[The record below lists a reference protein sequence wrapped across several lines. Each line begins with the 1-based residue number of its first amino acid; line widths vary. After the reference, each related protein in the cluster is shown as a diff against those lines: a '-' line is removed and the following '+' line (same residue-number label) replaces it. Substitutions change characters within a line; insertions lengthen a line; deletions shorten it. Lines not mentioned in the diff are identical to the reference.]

1 MNILIIAT
9 GGTIG
14 SSFDGESINVR
25 ADGRSEVIDRY
36 LSARPD
42 VQFDIRQPLN
52 ILSERVT
59 CEDFNTLAKSLYE
72 ADFSRY
78 DGVILTLGSDSLA
91 YIASFVGL
99 LFGERDIPIMLVAAN
114 KILSAPDSNG
124 YENFCCAVDLIE
136 QKATGVYVPYRNSDG
151 VMYVH
156 SATDIR
162 QADLSEDFFSLHGA
176 YATYDGKLNPLRNP
190 IAHTVPKVFSSEKPP
205 RISDDVLLLHPYP
218 LQDYSAISARG
229 KKAVLHTLYHSA
241 TLDSASA
248 LVFLDSLGGVPF
260 YIATLREGQKPY
272 ATTKEI
278 VEAGAIPLCDIA
290 PECAYMKL
298 LLACAQDQMSIKSF
312 MEENP

>member
-72 ADFSRY
+72 ADFPRY

-190 IAHTVPKVFSSEKPP
+190 IAHTVPKVFSSEN
-205 RISDDVLLLHPYP
+205 RRGYP
-218 LQDYSAISARG
+218 MTSCCCTHIHYR
-229 KKAVLHTLYHSA
+229 T
-241 TLDSASA
+241 
-248 LVFLDSLGGVPF
+248 
-260 YIATLREGQKPY
+260 
-272 ATTKEI
+272 
-278 VEAGAIPLCDIA
+278 IPLSAHAAKKQSSTPSTTARPSTARARLFFLI
-290 PECAYMKL
+290 P
-298 LLACAQDQMSIKSF
+298 
-312 MEENP
+312 